1 MPDVVIVDDFTSR
14 PTLGTVAPNGRPY
27 LNYGMEIVSS
37 PDVGLT
43 PTSGTGALL
52 YDTGHANA
60 TVGLTFTASG
70 TGYPYGDGMWLR
82 YTDADHFVSVV
93 IGNQSVQVQVWHPM
107 YHNIEADD
115 PTYFN
120 YGHVIGTWAVEL
132 AQGQSWSVEM
142 DGPQYT
148 VRQNGGIVGTCTDPA
163 GLYLDVGV
171 HGLRQY
177 HPNPGTKTTMTSFSF
192 AYDQAAHL
200 RLEAGT
206 AEAGRTASGAHLEA
220 AGGETWLGYIDPFD
234 TYATTAPNGETY
246 EGTTN
251 WSAPG
256 GVLTP
261 IVGGEHY
268 LIVDTGDTTLD
279 MRTRVMVGGENT
291 GLVYRW
297 TDPGTWVGVSIND
310 QPGPQI
316 ADVYAFTR
324 SGYSY
329 AVVAHW
335 PDVNPVTP
343 CELRVTVNGDDL
355 TVYINGVDIG
365 PPATGTRNIGHNAG
379 VTKAGLWANPYGTF
393 DYLRW
398 APPTFAPP
406 PEARA
411 DPDHVEAHAG
421 TGDIELPP
429 EPSTAGPAHLS
440 AHAGEGYV
448 VDTGDAL
455 VVAMG
460 GAIRG
465 PVAYGPRISQPG
477 TYTPPIVARVYRLR
491 DWRHPI
497 VTLDQSFARTWQEQM
512 GEAGS
517 GSVTL
522 LNDDPDLA
530 LIRDGDIIRFE
541 LYGEA
546 AFSFVVTGRDKATIA
561 PGEEHDETTTLT
573 GPGLLAWLTSSML
586 IYPARQP
593 PAQIHGPAFDRHIQ
607 GAPIEEDRIFS
618 WASYAQ
624 LVDNDLYGPVV
635 DLGPMPE
642 PLPTDNGW
650 PEGVV
655 AQRIW
660 VPAGALTGQVYY
672 RVGFTCADPTVEIY
686 IHAPLMDP
694 IKVWLDG
701 SLVADSPGGLDYG
714 DVQVVGGDT
723 STLGTDQHVLCV
735 WVNHLGGDA
744 WLAAVGLGVDD
755 EGEYTG
761 QVMGTSTDWLAVAYP
776 PSPPPVTAGAVI
788 EAVLGEMNSR
798 RYNPQMGVAFSI
810 ETDSDGNAWPPL
822 PEITTKV
829 GSTVWT
835 FLQELSDYV
844 EVYMAHNPN
853 ALYAWVAGG
862 RGSERDV
869 TLHGPTDP
877 HDPDTSNLRALTH
890 KRAT

>member
-1 MPDVVIVDDFTSR
+1 
-14 PTLGTVAPNGRPY
+14 
-27 LNYGMEIVSS
+27 
-37 PDVGLT
+37 
-43 PTSGTGALL
+43 
-52 YDTGHANA
+52 
-60 TVGLTFTASG
+60 
-70 TGYPYGDGMWLR
+70 
-82 YTDADHFVSVV
+82 
-93 IGNQSVQVQVWHPM
+93 
-107 YHNIEADD
+107 
-115 PTYFN
+115 
-120 YGHVIGTWAVEL
+120 
-132 AQGQSWSVEM
+132 
-142 DGPQYT
+142 
-148 VRQNGGIVGTCTDPA
+148 
-163 GLYLDVGV
+163 
-171 HGLRQY
+171 
-177 HPNPGTKTTMTSFSF
+177 
-192 AYDQAAHL
+192 
-200 RLEAGT
+200 
-206 AEAGRTASGAHLEA
+206 
-220 AGGETWLGYIDPFD
+220 
-234 TYATTAPNGETY
+234 
-246 EGTTN
+246 
-251 WSAPG
+251 
-256 GVLTP
+256 
-261 IVGGEHY
+261 
-268 LIVDTGDTTLD
+268 
-279 MRTRVMVGGENT
+279 
-291 GLVYRW
+291 
-297 TDPGTWVGVSIND
+297 
-310 QPGPQI
+310 
-316 ADVYAFTR
+316 
-324 SGYSY
+324 
-329 AVVAHW
+329 
-335 PDVNPVTP
+335 
-343 CELRVTVNGDDL
+343 
-355 TVYINGVDIG
+355 
-365 PPATGTRNIGHNAG
+365 
-379 VTKAGLWANPYGTF
+379 
-393 DYLRW
+393 
-398 APPTFAPP
+398 
-406 PEARA
+406 
-411 DPDHVEAHAG
+411 
-421 TGDIELPP
+421 
-429 EPSTAGPAHLS
+429 
-440 AHAGEGYV
+440 
-448 VDTGDAL
+448 
-455 VVAMG
+455 
-460 GAIRG
+460 
-465 PVAYGPRISQPG
+465 
-477 TYTPPIVARVYRLR
+477 
-491 DWRHPI
+491 
-497 VTLDQSFARTWQEQM
+497 M

-561 PGEEHDETTTLT
+561 QGEEHDEVTVLT

-593 PAQIHGPAFDRHIQ
+593 PPEIHGPAFDRHIQ

-686 IHAPLMDP
+686 LHAPLMDP

-761 QVMGTSTDWLAVAYP
+761 QVMGTSTGWLAVAYP

-788 EAVLGEMNSR
+788 ESVLGEMNSR
-798 RYNPQMGVAFSI
+798 RYNPQMGVAFTI

-822 PEITTKV
+822 PEVTTKV

-844 EVYMAHNPN
+844 EVYMAHDPN